1 MKYRFLTISYTVQWF
16 PQPFPTEDLRGSTF
30 ISAPLAILLL
40 EMDKVPLTTTPAGSH
55 ESEGPPRKR
64 ARGPLSNDIA
74 DMLFGFGDSWPPNS
88 QTVNLVEALVTEYIK
103 DLGARALQVAD
114 LRPNGKLDKECFL
127 YLVRKDRSKFQR
139 VNKLLVA
146 SREIKQAQIVEEH
159 DEQKQKALNEESK
172 VV

>member
-1 MKYRFLTISYTVQWF
+1 MSSSSSSSSSASTSISTSIVTAVEHIQ
-16 PQPFPTEDLRGSTF
+16 E
-30 ISAPLAILLL
+30 A
-40 EMDKVPLTTTPAGSH
+40 
-55 ESEGPPRKR
+55 EGPPRKK

-146 SREIKQAQIVEEH
+146 NKEIKQAQIVEEH
-159 DEQKQKALNEESK
+159 DEVKQKAMKGEDPAPEESTGTGTGTK
-172 VV
+172 RGRGKRDK

>member
-1 MKYRFLTISYTVQWF
+1 MSNSSSFSLTGGIKTSIEHQ
-16 PQPFPTEDLRGSTF
+16 EAD
-30 ISAPLAILLL
+30 
-40 EMDKVPLTTTPAGSH
+40 
-55 ESEGPPRKR
+55 GPPRKK

-88 QTVNLVEALVTEYIK
+88 QTVNLVEALVTDYIK

-114 LRPNGKLDKECFL
+114 LRPDGKLDKECFL

-146 SREIKQAQIVEEH
+146 NKEIKQAQIIEEH
-159 DEQKQKALNEESK
+159 DEVKQKAMKEEAEPAETTGKRKHERSAE
-172 VV
+172 

>member
-1 MKYRFLTISYTVQWF
+1 VPPRKAALFDNNFYIKMSNSSSFSLTGGIKTSIEHQ
-16 PQPFPTEDLRGSTF
+16 EAD
-30 ISAPLAILLL
+30 
-40 EMDKVPLTTTPAGSH
+40 
-55 ESEGPPRKR
+55 GPPRKK

-88 QTVNLVEALVTEYIK
+88 QTVNLVEALVTDYIK

-114 LRPNGKLDKECFL
+114 LRPDGKLDKECFL

-146 SREIKQAQIVEEH
+146 NKEIKQAQIIEEH
-159 DEQKQKALNEESK
+159 DEVKQKAMKEEAEPAETTGKRKHERSAE
-172 VV
+172 